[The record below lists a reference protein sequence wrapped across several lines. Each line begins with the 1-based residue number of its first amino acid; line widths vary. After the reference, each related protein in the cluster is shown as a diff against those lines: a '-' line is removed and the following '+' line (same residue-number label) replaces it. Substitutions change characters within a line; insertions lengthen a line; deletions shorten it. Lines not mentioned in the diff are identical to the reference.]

1 MKYFFHDTHL
11 AYIGIF
17 FGKAEVFR
25 KDSCL
30 EMFRELKNVC
40 KKVSLSGILQEMKKD
55 EIPMPE
61 LSREEP
67 YLQSISGADIAVLER
82 KK

>member
-1 MKYFFHDTHL
+1 
-11 AYIGIF
+11 
-17 FGKAEVFR
+17 
-25 KDSCL
+25 
-30 EMFRELKNVC
+30 
-40 KKVSLSGILQEMKKD
+40 VSLSGILQEMKKD